1 MLRHLIHSLFT
12 DYYSIRYFKV
22 SAMLSWL
29 VLTALA
35 AGQVYVGF
43 PLNEQLPDVARVDH
57 SYLFQM
63 AALTYKSSTAN
74 TTVEY
79 SVLEQPAWMQFDPQ
93 LRTFSGTPS
102 AGDKGLFTLVLHG
115 HDPLDETTLQNQY
128 TFIVSD
134 KPGLS
139 LSSNFSSE
147 VSNLGKT
154 TGAGLLLLV
163 VSEGEKITFA
173 FPDDAFETKGDGLQ
187 LVNTYGRLA
196 DRLPLPPWLKFNPD
210 DRTFSG
216 TVPEVTL
223 STAPS
228 YSYDFVFIGTD
239 IDGYAAAEGPFKLVV
254 GANLLLTNL
263 SHTITI
269 NGSLGHDF
277 DEEIPLNFVY
287 LNGDPIDRANILELT
302 AELLPDY
309 AKFDADLAKISGSF
323 PKDHAVHDN
332 FTVFITDKYSNKV
345 QMPFSL
351 YSTLL
356 AFTGPFSGFNA
367 TRGEWFTADLGPYLT
382 LKLAKVSV
390 NNMDDWMTWSSENN
404 TIGGMVPQNFD
415 KANVE
420 VAVGDEKQSMDIKG
434 INKKATKLSLSLAL
448 SLATMTSSLTSL
460 DEPTAAT
467 SEAPTDNSSHK
478 GLSNKTKLAI
488 GLGVGIPCG
497 ILALA
502 LLFFLCCR
510 VRRRKTA
517 PGLPEDLDLEKHND
531 IPLPYG
537 DSFPSPHKRLLSG
550 GFGAAVLAAG
560 AAAAAEHSPD
570 LLPKQL
576 AALSALEFELPKKK
590 HHDDMHLTLSLV
602 TRIESDDLYYDANE
616 KPLKLWRNIEP
627 GDDAEV
633 PLSSYSFGAALGAG
647 ALGAAAAG
655 SNTRDLNP
663 DLRHL
668 DALMSTVNTDQ
679 LFLVRLVDG
688 DVQRDLAALQ
698 YPQGVYGLMSREL
711 LGNVQALDL
720 DGEVLS
726 HSNSQLT
733 QGARRML
740 NLDVLHEEG
749 NRKIPRDPL
758 DLLGLLMYFTG
769 ALAGPLQNHLNL
781 LLPDLLEKA
790 NRKLL
795 IRTDDVP
802 LHPEEDLDD
811 FTATQTPYGF
821 KWQLAQDQQKFHH
834 QQPSIGTADGFAF
847 SDSPL
852 TLKNLLR
859 NSTLSQLSINTGASQ
874 ELLNAPNLLQE
885 RLARTTSPV
894 KAKLVDFTRKGLLR
908 ELTEEQRHHIELLA
922 QIREQDS
929 DSDSRSSR
937 ASSNYSR

>member
-1 MLRHLIHSLFT
+1 
-12 DYYSIRYFKV
+12 
-22 SAMLSWL
+22 MLSWL

-57 SYLFQM
+57 SYSFQM

-79 SVLEQPAWMQFDPQ
+79 SVSEQPAWMQFDPQ
-93 LRTFSGTPS
+93 SRTFSGTPS
-102 AGDKGLFTLVLHG
+102 AGDKGSFTLVLHG
-115 HDPLDETTLQNQY
+115 HDPSDETTLQNQY

-154 TGAGLLLLV
+154 TGAGSSSLV

-173 FPDDAFETKGDGLQ
+173 FPDDAFETKGDGSQ
-187 LVNTYGRLA
+187 LVNTYGRSA
-196 DRLPLPPWLKFNPD
+196 DRSPLPPWLKFNPD

-216 TVPEVTL
+216 TVPEVTS

-254 GANLLLTNL
+254 GANLLSTNL

-287 LNGDPIDRANILELT
+287 LNGDPIDRANISELT
-302 AELLPDY
+302 AESLPDY
-309 AKFDADLAKISGSF
+309 AKFDADSAKISGSF

-351 YSTLL
+351 YSTSS

-382 LKLAKVSV
+382 SKSAKVSV

-434 INKKATKLSLSLAL
+434 INKKATKSSSTSA
-448 SLATMTSSLTSL
+448 SSSATMTSSSTSS

-467 SEAPTDNSSHK
+467 SSEAPTDNSSHK

-517 PGLPEDLDLEKHND
+517 PGSPEDSDLEKHND
-531 IPLPYG
+531 IPSPYG
-537 DSFPSPHKRLLSG
+537 DSFPSPHKRSLSG

-570 LLPKQL
+570 SSPKQL
-576 AALSALEFELPKKK
+576 AALSALEFESPKKK
-590 HHDDMHLTLSLV
+590 HHDDMHSTSSSV
-602 TRIESDDLYYDANE
+602 TRIESDDSYYDANE
-616 KPLKLWRNIEP
+616 KPLKSWRNIEP

-647 ALGAAAAG
+647 ALGAAVAG
-655 SNTRDLNP
+655 SNARDLNP
-663 DLRHL
+663 DSRHS
-668 DALMSTVNTDQ
+668 DASMSTVNTDQ
-679 LFLVRLVDG
+679 LFSVRLVDG
-688 DVQRDLAALQ
+688 DVQRDSAASQ
-698 YPQGVYGLMSREL
+698 YPQGVYGLMSRESS
-711 LGNVQALDL
+711 GNVQALDS

-726 HSNSQLT
+726 HSNSQST
-733 QGARRML
+733 QGARRMS

-749 NRKIPRDPL
+749 NRKIPRDPS
-758 DLLGLLMYFTG
+758 DLSGSSMYFTG
-769 ALAGPLQNHLNL
+769 ASAGPSQNHSNSSS
-781 LLPDLLEKA
+781 PDLLEKA
-790 NRKLL
+790 NRKSL

-821 KWQLAQDQQKFHH
+821 KWQSAQDQQKFHH

-847 SDSPL
+847 SDSPS
-852 TLKNLLR
+852 TLKNSLR

-874 ELLNAPNLLQE
+874 ELLNAPNLSQE

-894 KAKLVDFTRKGLLR
+894 KAKLVDFTRKGSLR
-908 ELTEEQRHHIELLA
+908 ESTEEQRHHIESSA

>member
-1 MLRHLIHSLFT
+1 
-12 DYYSIRYFKV
+12 
-22 SAMLSWL
+22 MLSWL

-57 SYLFQM
+57 SYSFQM

-79 SVLEQPAWMQFDPQ
+79 SVSEQPAWMQFDPQ
-93 LRTFSGTPS
+93 SRTFSGTPS
-102 AGDKGLFTLVLHG
+102 AGDKGSFTLVLHG
-115 HDPLDETTLQNQY
+115 HDPSDETTLQNQY

-154 TGAGLLLLV
+154 TGAGSSSLV

-173 FPDDAFETKGDGLQ
+173 FPDDAFETKGDGSQ
-187 LVNTYGRLA
+187 LVNTYGRSA
-196 DRLPLPPWLKFNPD
+196 DRSPLPPWLKFNPD

-216 TVPEVTL
+216 TVPEVTS

-254 GANLLLTNL
+254 GANLLSTNL

-287 LNGDPIDRANILELT
+287 LNGDPIDRANISELT
-302 AELLPDY
+302 AESLPDY
-309 AKFDADLAKISGSF
+309 AKFDADSAKISGSF

-351 YSTLL
+351 YSTSS

-382 LKLAKVSV
+382 SKSAKVSV

-434 INKKATKLSLSLAL
+434 INKKATKSSSSSA
-448 SLATMTSSLTSL
+448 SSSATMTSSSTSS

-517 PGLPEDLDLEKHND
+517 PGSPEDSDLEKHND
-531 IPLPYG
+531 IPSPYG
-537 DSFPSPHKRLLSG
+537 DSFPSPHKRSLSG

-570 LLPKQL
+570 SSPKQL
-576 AALSALEFELPKKK
+576 AALSALEFESPKKK
-590 HHDDMHLTLSLV
+590 HHDDMHSTSSSV
-602 TRIESDDLYYDANE
+602 TRIESDDSYYDANE
-616 KPLKLWRNIEP
+616 KPLKSWRNIEP

-663 DLRHL
+663 DSRHS
-668 DALMSTVNTDQ
+668 DASMSTVNTDQ
-679 LFLVRLVDG
+679 LFSVRLVDG
-688 DVQRDLAALQ
+688 DVQRDSAASQ
-698 YPQGVYGLMSREL
+698 YPQGVYGLMSRESS
-711 LGNVQALDL
+711 GNVQALDS

-726 HSNSQLT
+726 HSNSQST
-733 QGARRML
+733 QGARRMS

-749 NRKIPRDPL
+749 NRKIPRDPS
-758 DLLGLLMYFTG
+758 DLSGSSMYFTG
-769 ALAGPLQNHLNL
+769 ASAGPSQNHSNSSS
-781 LLPDLLEKA
+781 PDLLEKA
-790 NRKLL
+790 NRKSL

-821 KWQLAQDQQKFHH
+821 KWQSAQDQQKFHH

-847 SDSPL
+847 SDSPS
-852 TLKNLLR
+852 TLKNSLR

-874 ELLNAPNLLQE
+874 ELLNAPNLSQE

-894 KAKLVDFTRKGLLR
+894 KAKLVDFTRKGSLR
-908 ELTEEQRHHIELLA
+908 ESTEEQRHHIESSA
-922 QIREQDS
+922 QIRERDS